1 MKEAQEKMQELP
13 QGWIWAKLGDVSTI
27 EAGGTPSTKDPD
39 NFGGDISWITP
50 ADLSGFDGKFISRG
64 ARNVSEKGLRSS
76 SAKILPAG
84 TVIFSSRAPIGY
96 VAIAQNPICTNQGCK
111 NFIPSSGISSEYIF
125 HYLKGNRSLAES
137 YASGTTFLELS
148 AKKAAMLPIPIPPS
162 KEQHRIVSRIEE
174 LFSRLDAGVEELQKA
189 KGQLQRYRQSVLK
202 AAMDGKLTAIW
213 RENHKNEIESTP
225 EPQIKM
231 NVDLSIIK
239 SISQNELPKGWYWTT
254 FNQVSE
260 RITVGHVGLM
270 KNEYVEDGIPFLR
283 SQNVRENRFDPQG
296 LKYISIKFHY
306 QLKKSKLDPRDL
318 VIVRSG
324 VNAGNACVIPDYIKD
339 ANCSDLVIIK
349 RPYAIDPHYGAFYI
363 NSIAKLFISNQ
374 EVGSAIRHFNTK
386 SVAKMPIIVPPLM
399 EQHIMID
406 EIGRHFSITNDSEM
420 AINNILNNVGK
431 MQQSILRKAFEGKL
445 ITQDPNDEPAGVL
458 LERIKAK
465 KSNMEYPKNLK
476 RSNNIR
482 QMRLPQ

>member
-1 MKEAQEKMQELP
+1 MTETAFSTELP
-13 QGWIWAKLGDVSTI
+13 KSWIWTRIEDIAQTI
-27 EAGGTPSTKDPD
+27 TGNTPSKKDQSYYGDYIPLIKPPQLKDRVINEAEDYLSKKGSEVSRILPNESVLVSCIGILGKTGITNCEIAFNQQINAMIFSEAVIPKYGFYYFQNNNTK
-39 NFGGDISWITP
+39 
-50 ADLSGFDGKFISRG
+50 
-64 ARNVSEKGLRSS
+64 
-76 SAKILPAG
+76 KILNNLASA
-84 TVIFSSRAPIGY
+84 TTIPI
-96 VAIAQNPICTNQGCK
+96 VNK
-111 NFIPSSGISSEYIF
+111 SKFD
-125 HYLKGNRSLAES
+125 KV
-137 YASGTTFLELS
+137 
-148 AKKAAMLPIPIPPS
+148 PIPLPPLS
-162 KEQHRIVSRIEE
+162 EQYRIVNRIEE
-174 LFSRLDAGVEELQKA
+174 LFSRLDAGIEELKKA
-189 KGQLQRYRQSVLK
+189 KVQLQRYRQSVLK
-202 AAMDGKLTAIW
+202 AAMDGKLTAMW
-213 RENHKNEIESTP
+213 RENHKNEIESTLG
-225 EPQIKM
+225 PQNKM
-231 NVDLSIIK
+231 NVDLSIIE

-296 LKYISIKFHY
+296 LKYISIKFHC

-406 EIGRHFSITNDSEM
+406 EIERHISITKDSEM
-420 AINNILNNVGK
+420 AINNILKNVGK

-465 KSNMEYPKNLK
+465 KEQHGIS
-476 RSNNIR
+476 
-482 QMRLPQ
+482 